1 MKKKKNK
8 IHQMRGALQSTVGG
22 VLTDRTVLM
31 KQSKTWLVNYII
43 ALSYF
48 FKRLSNEDYLKQVRN
63 PKSSYWDYKSKLPR
77 LKTTRQKA
85 LPKRKTKRKF
95 SRKQLAA
102 QRLFAKR
109 AKAGTLRRRR

>member
-85 LPKRKTKRKF
+85 LPKRKTKH
-95 SRKQLAA
+95 
-102 QRLFAKR
+102 
-109 AKAGTLRRRR
+109 